1 MNTAGSQSNRLR
13 KGVLKTG
20 DAIAQSVAV
29 LALVMAIALST
40 SFAAQFAGA
49 AAPLAYIVA
58 GLGSLCL
65 AYVIIRFSR
74 RMASAGS
81 VYTYISQSLG
91 LATGFI
97 GGWLYAGAFAIGI
110 AFTMA
115 IASVYLQG
123 VLANLSVNVDWFVLF
138 CGLLVVLFL
147 FAFFDIR
154 IATRVQLTF
163 VALGVLSILVL
174 AFIILAKG
182 GDSGLSLA
190 PFSPTSLPNGLSG
203 LFFATVFSFTSFIG
217 FEAAAVLGEETANPR
232 YTIPR
237 AILIAVLV
245 GAVFYILVTY
255 AFSIGYG
262 VTHAAKWATD
272 QTVLDTLAKRYANSA
287 LATLIDIMVAIDA
300 FVASLAGLNL
310 VARIFYAMGRDRS
323 LPSAFG
329 LTHPRY
335 KSPWVGIVV
344 ALVITFVLGVTLG
357 RSLGPFNFFG
367 FLATIGSLGIL
378 IAYILVAISG
388 MVFFLRSQ
396 QDKGLTVVADIVLP
410 VIAILLCGAT
420 VYSTIIPVPPPP
432 LNLAPYIIAAWLIL
446 GLLLLAVL
454 WFTNREQVLR
464 FGRTLGE

>member
-1 MNTAGSQSNRLR
+1 MDTAGSQSNRLR

-91 LATGFI
+91 PATGFI

-138 CGLLVVLFL
+138 CCLLVVLFL

-154 IATRVQLTF
+154 IATRVQLIF
-163 VALGVLSILVL
+163 AALGVLSVLVL

-287 LATLIDIMVAIDA
+287 LATFIDIMVAIDA